1 MIRFNLQLLP
11 DTAPGNLKVTNSNAA
26 SEKSCEH
33 LKALLGNMKCRKHPS
48 FKNVINV
55 VAQEGKDPRIEIV
68 SICCQDFYSRLGR

>member
-11 DTAPGNLKVTNSNAA
+11 DAAPGNSQVSNSNEAT
-26 SEKSCEH
+26 EKSCSH
-33 LKALLGNMKCRKHPS
+33 LKALIGDMKCRKHPS

-55 VAQEGKDPRIEIV
+55 VSVAGKEPRIEIV